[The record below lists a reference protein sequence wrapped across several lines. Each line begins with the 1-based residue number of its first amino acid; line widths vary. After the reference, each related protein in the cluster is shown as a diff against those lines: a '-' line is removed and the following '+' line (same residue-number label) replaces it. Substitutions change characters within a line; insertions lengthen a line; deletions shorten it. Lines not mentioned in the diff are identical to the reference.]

1 MNRKN
6 MKKYFMKG
14 TDDEIQF
21 GDMIELD
28 LTKDL
33 PDGKVQH
40 HHLECKFIPELVPL
54 LLEEGVVEEKIE
66 EEELPLDF
74 HDDNCPM
81 MEELIKANETLE
93 HRVYNLEKAVNK
105 LKSLIDSLT
114 KQKNDPKANAK

>member
-1 MNRKN
+1 
-6 MKKYFMKG
+6 MKG

-74 HDDNCPM
+74 HDDSCPM
-81 MEELIKANETLE
+81 LEELIKANENLE
-93 HRVYNLEKAVNK
+93 HRVYNLEKAVGK
-105 LKSLIDSLT
+105 LNSTIVSLT
-114 KQKNDPKANAK
+114 KQKKDPKANAK

>member
-54 LLEEGVVEEKIE
+54 LLEEGVVEGKIE
-66 EEELPLDF
+66 EEELPIDF

-81 MEELIKANETLE
+81 MEELVKANETLE
-93 HRVYNLEKAVNK
+93 HRVYNLEKVVNK